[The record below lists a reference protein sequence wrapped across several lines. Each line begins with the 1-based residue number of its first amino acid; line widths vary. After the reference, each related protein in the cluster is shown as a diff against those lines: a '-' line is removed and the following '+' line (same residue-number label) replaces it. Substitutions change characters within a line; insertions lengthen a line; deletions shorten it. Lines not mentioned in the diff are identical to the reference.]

1 MLRRQE
7 QAQYYLPMAKITKI
21 ASAVAG
27 LILGGLFIMAAVV
40 VLFNLVKDGPTPAE
54 GTPAA
59 AFMAAFVPTGYLTFV
74 KILEL
79 LGGLLVI
86 VPKTRNFGLLILGP
100 ILVNILAYHV
110 FIEKGAGLF
119 DPMLL
124 LIVVCAAFL
133 LWVERKAFLSLL
145 K

>member
-1 MLRRQE
+1 MS
-7 QAQYYLPMAKITKI
+7 KITKI
-21 ASAVAG
+21 AAAIAG
-27 LILGGLFIMAAVV
+27 VILGGLFIMAAVV
-40 VLFNLVKDGPTPAE
+40 VLLNLVKDGPVPAE

-59 AFMAAFVPTGYLTFV
+59 AFMAAFIPTGYMTFV
-74 KILEL
+74 KIFEL

-100 ILVNILAYHV
+100 ILVNILAFHV
-110 FIEKGAGLF
+110 FIEKGAGLL
-119 DPMLL
+119 DPMLI
-124 LIVVCAAFL
+124 LIVACAAFL